1 MKIVTVHDG
10 EQIMRSPWYAETKKS
25 QDQKT
30 QKTQKNQDLKKFA
43 WSISE
48 FTAPGFLEEETIEKF
63 RVNNYPIPQ
72 DCPGDR
78 CRDLR
83 PACKLGICKIAILI
97 CGDF

>member
-25 QDQKT
+25 QE
-30 QKTQKNQDLKKFA
+30 TQKNQKLEKFA

-48 FTAPGFLEEETIEKF
+48 FTTPGLLEEKTIEAF
-63 RVNNYPIPQ
+63 RMNNYPIPQ